1 MWLWSSIFPSQ
12 GLDFS
17 IRKMGIKNL
26 LCIQHLW
33 TLNEIKHTKHLEKA
47 VKLWFPAC
55 APWITAPKAAMPTSP
70 LAPAWA
76 HMSLGGLNK
85 TLNLVQQISGGVDSA
100 SLTSSELMLMILLQ
114 EPQDDKWGSRLWTSP
129 WPRLLGILGQV
140 TFLSEAY
147 SLVCKIKEMK
157 TKNKAFFFP
166 RTIDLPLNVDTT
178 GLPWCCRC

>member
-1 MWLWSSIFPSQ
+1 
-12 GLDFS
+12 
-17 IRKMGIKNL
+17 
-26 LCIQHLW
+26 
-33 TLNEIKHTKHLEKA
+33 
-47 VKLWFPAC
+47 
-55 APWITAPKAAMPTSP
+55 MPTSP

-76 HMSLGGLNK
+76 HTSLGGLNK
-85 TLNLVQQISGGVDSA
+85 MLNLVQQVNGRVDSV
-100 SLTSSELMLMILLQ
+100 SLISSELMLMILLQ

-157 TKNKAFFFP
+157 TKNKAFLFP

-178 GLPWCCRC
+178 GLPWCCAANPGQHQQCLLPPSVSWEWETLEGSRWGGGAGSPNFTGKTK